1 MSKQNI
7 ALIVILVY
15 MALTVA
21 IGLISSARKKREKAE
36 QSNEDFLM
44 AGKSLGVLA
53 LAGTLFAANT
63 GGASTIGIAQ
73 NVYRDGLSS
82 AWYVIA
88 AGIGFVIVSFVASYF
103 RRSAANTV
111 PQIIGMRFGKKSHL
125 FTAVVQILAL
135 FMATGAQII
144 ATSSIIN
151 ALTGFDQNTAVII
164 TTVVVI
170 IYTMVGGLVSVASAN
185 MLHVFTIVVGMFVA
199 MFFIV
204 MNPEVGGFSNLFEKA
219 REISYTAGNN
229 AGQNANLLSLMK
241 VGIPAILGY
250 VAMYSMTFP
259 TGQEIVQTYAS
270 AKDGKVATTGSIVA
284 GIISA
289 VFAMIPA
296 IIGLAAYTFIPG
308 FMDQSQNTALAQS
321 ALTFAPGLVTGLVLS
336 GVVAATISS
345 ASGNMIG
352 TATMFVNDVYIPY
365 IKKNARNDKQEVLV
379 SRIVMVVVGLFG
391 MIVALTGANIITV
404 MMSAF
409 ALRSAG
415 PFAAFVTGLFS
426 KKVTYNGGFIGI
438 IAGTIVAAIWQ
449 FLLGV
454 PFGLSAIVPGG
465 IVALIVIFIVSAIEI
480 SRGKEPAPPIQLT
493 DK

>member
-219 REISYTAGNN
+219 REVSYTAGNN

-270 AKDGKVATTGSIVA
+270 AKDSKVATTGSIVA

-352 TATMFVNDVYIPY
+352 TATMFVNDVYVPY

-379 SRIVMVVVGLFG
+379 SRIVMVVVGL
-391 MIVALTGANIITV
+391 L
-404 MMSAF
+404 
-409 ALRSAG
+409 
-415 PFAAFVTGLFS
+415 
-426 KKVTYNGGFIGI
+426 
-438 IAGTIVAAIWQ
+438 
-449 FLLGV
+449 
-454 PFGLSAIVPGG
+454 
-465 IVALIVIFIVSAIEI
+465 
-480 SRGKEPAPPIQLT
+480 
-493 DK
+493 

>member
-7 ALIVILVY
+7 ALIVILIY
-15 MALTVA
+15 MVLTVI
-21 IGLISSARKKREKAE
+21 IGLVSSARKKKQKAD
-36 QSNEDFLM
+36 QTGEDFLM

-88 AGIGFVIVSFVASYF
+88 AGVGFVLVSFVASYF

-111 PQIIGMRFGKKSHL
+111 PEIIGKRFGKKSHL

-144 ATSSIIN
+144 ATSSIIY

-164 TTVVVI
+164 TTIVVI
-170 IYTMVGGLVSVASAN
+170 VYTMFGGLASVASAN
-185 MLHVFTIVVGMFVA
+185 MLHVFTIVIGMFVA

-204 MNPEVGGFSNLFEKA
+204 TSPEVGGFGNLFEQAKA
-219 REISYTAGNN
+219 ITYTAGDN
-229 AGQNANLLSLMK
+229 AGTNANLLSLFK
-241 VGIPAILGY
+241 VGLPAILGY
-250 VAMYSMTFP
+250 IAMYCMTFP

-270 AKDGKVATTGSIVA
+270 AKDSKTATTGSIVA
-284 GIISA
+284 GLISA

-308 FMDQSQNTALAQS
+308 FMDASQNSALAS
-321 ALTFAPGLVTGLVLS
+321 AALNFAPGVITGLVLS

-352 TATMFVNDVYIPY
+352 TATMFSNDIYVPY
-365 IKKNARNDKQEVLV
+365 IMKNKRDDKKEILV

-391 MIVALTGANIITV
+391 MVVALTGANIITV

-426 KKVTYNGGFIGI
+426 KNVTYNGGFIGI
-438 IAGTIVAAIWQ
+438 IVGTIVAAVWQ
-449 FLLGV
+449 FVLEV

-465 IVALIVIFIVSAIEI
+465 VVALIVILGVSAIEI
-480 SRGKEPAPPIQLT
+480 SRGVEPAPAIELT
-493 DK
+493 DN